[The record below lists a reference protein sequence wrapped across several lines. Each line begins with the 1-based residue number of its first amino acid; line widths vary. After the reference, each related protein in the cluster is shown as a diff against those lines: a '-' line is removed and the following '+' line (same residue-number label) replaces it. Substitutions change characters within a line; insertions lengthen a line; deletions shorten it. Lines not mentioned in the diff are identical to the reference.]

1 MIISMII
8 FGFSIIFLVFE
19 RESEYG
25 IYLYNTYSILYGPL
39 DIDSDSK
46 FSVSQRIIMVVIA
59 FLLNVLLLNLLISIM
74 GDSYDKILE
83 KREKTDA
90 LTRLEMM
97 SEAMTYMKLLK
108 MNYKAKRGY
117 LLYCFSLDMEEDE
130 NGQDE
135 WEGRINVMKK
145 LLKQSGE
152 ETKRLREI
160 TEKKIHELNQKMDIS
175 YQKLEQRL
183 EQRIRESD
191 KSLQQTIQANNEKLV
206 ENISTMIQGLLQ
218 GKGKIDGTSS
228 QNKITAIQEFLQ
240 KDEKQ

>member
-1 MIISMII
+1 MVSFIVIIAMII
-8 FGFSIIFLVFE
+8 FGFSLIFLVFE

-39 DIDSDSK
+39 DIDDDAK
-46 FSVSQRIIMVVIA
+46 YSVSLKLIMVVIA

-97 SEAMTYMKLLK
+97 SEVMTYMKVFK
-108 MNYKAKRGY
+108 RNYKTKRGY
-117 LLYCFSLDMEEDE
+117 LLYCLSLDVEEDE

-145 LLKQSGE
+145 LLKKSSE
-152 ETKRLREI
+152 ETKDLKDM
-160 TEKKIHELNQKMDIS
+160 TEKRVKELNQKIEDTHQKVEQKIE
-175 YQKLEQRL
+175 KLEQ
-183 EQRIRESD
+183 
-191 KSLQQTIQANNEKLV
+191 
-206 ENISTMIQGLLQ
+206 NIFIMIQKLMAEKNSASGGNDGLEPQ
-218 GKGKIDGTSS
+218 KKIAG
-228 QNKITAIQEFLQ
+228 IQEFLQ
-240 KDEKQ
+240 K